1 MAGGIAGFVATSMAT
16 LMIGTSTPVAEAE
29 FTPIPPAPPVLTNTA
44 PVEASAATDHG
55 SVALIDLFGD
65 GEGGTDRDTSD
76 SDAGV
81 SSKLH
86 PTGIDI
92 SSHQHGP
99 QGSIDIGQTVSGGQS
114 FAFVKATEGTHYINP
129 QFRSDT
135 IKFIEEDVPVGFYH
149 YARPAA
155 SSGVEQARLFVRVT
169 GIDDGVKAFPPVL
182 DIETDGGLSAS
193 ELTEW
198 VGEFVDEIKR
208 LTDRETMIYTYPN
221 FWKEKM
227 GNTTEFNH
235 LPLWIASYA
244 PSLKADAIPG
254 GWEHWDFW
262 QYTDSGRIPGY
273 SGKVDVNVFN
283 GTESEMED
291 LYIGKTVDHGEDI
304 DPDSTGII
312 EARSVTSNGNP
323 PANPSVFPEGNL
335 KAGAI
340 QLGRAIADRF
350 PEIKSIGGYR
360 PSDPFP
366 DHPSGR
372 ALDIMIPNYSSSSGK
387 ALGDEIVQY
396 ILDNQSSFG
405 LDYMIWEQKTIDTNG
420 NKSMMEDRGDDT
432 QNHYDHIHVL
442 TTDTSEFTED
452 PGFTPLAPRLV
463 SSGSDSES
471 GRDSA
476 PKTVTKTV
484 KANTPEVTKTVTV
497 TPSRTDDGQTSS
509 SSRSSSRD
517 SEGSDTPPR
526 RTVPLSEAFL

>member
-16 LMIGTSTPVAEAE
+16 LMIGTSAPTAETE
-29 FTPIPPAPPVLTNTA
+29 FTPIPPAPPVLTSTSSLETS
-44 PVEASAATDHG
+44 PVTDKG
-55 SVALIDLFGD
+55 TIALTDLFGD
-65 GEGGTDRDTSD
+65 GEGGTDRDTS
-76 SDAGV
+76 SSGAGV

-92 SSHQHGP
+92 SSHQHGA
-99 QGSIDIGQTVSGGQS
+99 QGSIDIQQTVSGGQS
-114 FAFVKATEGTHYINP
+114 FAFIKATEGTHYINP

-135 IKFIEEDVPVGFYH
+135 IKFIEEEVPVGFYH

-155 SSGVEQARLFVRVT
+155 SSGAEQARLFVRVT
-169 GIDDGVKAFPPVL
+169 GIDNGVKAFPPVL

-193 ELTEW
+193 ELTKW

-208 LTDRETMIYTYPN
+208 LTDRETMIYTYPH

-244 PSLKADAIPG
+244 PSLKADVIPG
-254 GWEHWDFW
+254 GWESWDFW
-262 QYTDSGRIPGY
+262 QYTDSGRVPGY

-283 GTESEMED
+283 GTEDELQS
-291 LYIGKTVDHGEDI
+291 LYIGKTVGHGESLDAS
-304 DPDSTGII
+304 DSTGTIDS
-312 EARSVTSNGNP
+312 RSVRSHGTP

-350 PEIKSIGGYR
+350 PEIKTIGGYR

-405 LDYMIWEQKTIDTNG
+405 IDYMIWEQQTIDTNG
-420 NKSMMEDRGDDT
+420 NKAMMEDRGSDT

-442 TTDTSEFTED
+442 TTSTEEFTED

-463 SSGSDSES
+463 STESSSGSSDS
-471 GRDSA
+471 G
-476 PKTVTKTV
+476 TVTETV
-484 KANTPEVTKTVTV
+484 KVKSPDVTKTVTV
-497 TPSRTDDGQTSS
+497 TPSRTSTGGTSTD
-509 SSRSSSRD
+509 SSRSASGVESS
-517 SEGSDTPPR
+517 GSVGR
-526 RTVPLSEAFL
+526 KTVPLSEAFL